1 MAYSSEQVAAKLEI
15 TDVLYRYATALD
27 SRDRKLL
34 SEVFL
39 DDAVFEIGGGVG
51 RFEGVNAIADVVM
64 LYLGGLEASQHIIT
78 NPVVELEGDRASSRC
93 YLHAQHYLPDQRT
106 GGNTLE
112 IGGTYHDELVSSD
125 VGWRIR
131 KRELEVT
138 WTEGN
143 HGIQVESLRRSEESA
158 TAST

>member
-1 MAYSSEQVAAKLEI
+1 MPYTAEQVADKLEI

-27 SRDRKLL
+27 TRNRELL
-34 SEVFL
+34 NDVFL
-39 DDAVFEIGGGVG
+39 EDAVFEIGAGVG
-51 RFEGVNAIADVVM
+51 HFEGAGAIADVVM

-78 NPVVELEGDRASSRC
+78 NPVVELDGDSATSHC

-112 IGGTYHDELVSSD
+112 IGGTYHDKLVRTAA
-125 VGWRIR
+125 GWRIR
-131 KRELEVT
+131 ERELEVT

-143 HGIQVESLRRSEESA
+143 HGIQVESLRRSEE
-158 TAST
+158 ASNA